1 MFQAVFR
8 HLETGGHVED
18 RPAFLDGD
26 DPPCG
31 EAGTIAIALHLVD
44 DGQFRIAG
52 PDEIAVQAVAQTA
65 LFHSAAGGHQRLRN
79 HLAAIN
85 SDPSLIG
92 GLAAEQI
99 GFDLLQIEQAEQ
111 TGNRALWI
119 RSGGFDVHAL
129 SLADF
134 RLSTTSKH
142 NSA

>member
-1 MFQAVFR
+1 MEELKNELISEAEQDITSQLQIEVSQVVQQLTEAEGEEQAEVFSEI
-8 HLETGGHVED
+8 LNE
-18 RPAFLDGD
+18 A
-26 DPPCG
+26 

-92 GLAAEQI
+92 GLI
-99 GFDLLQIEQAEQ
+99 L
-111 TGNRALWI
+111 
-119 RSGGFDVHAL
+119 
-129 SLADF
+129 
-134 RLSTTSKH
+134 
-142 NSA
+142 